1 VILSASRRTD
11 IPAFYSD
18 WFFNRLSQGYV
29 MVRNPMNAH
38 SVSKIS
44 LAPEVVDGVV
54 LWTKNPERLMPKLHL
69 LDRYTYYFQFTI
81 TPYGQ
86 RLEPNVPDK
95 RKVVELFRSLSR
107 EIGPERVIWRYD
119 PILLTT
125 DIDLEYHRESFHW
138 MAEMLAGYTRR
149 CVISFV
155 DLYRKCE
162 RNLLGIPLRKITTND
177 MLQLTQS
184 IVDIASKHRIEV
196 VTCAE
201 DIDLTSYGVE
211 RGKCI
216 DDKLLSEL
224 NGRELRLPKDEYQ
237 RAECGCVASVDIG
250 AYNTCPHGCL
260 YCYANYSADTVKR
273 NLSIHNP
280 DSPLLVGELG
290 PKDKVNVRR
299 IKSCVEVQK
308 GLL

>member
-1 VILSASRRTD
+1 
-11 IPAFYSD
+11 
-18 WFFNRLSQGYV
+18 
-29 MVRNPMNAH
+29 MNAH

-95 RKVVELFRSLSR
+95 RKVVDLFRSLSR

-125 DIDLEYHRESFHW
+125 DIDLEYHRESFQW

-162 RNLLGIPLRKITTND
+162 RNLLSIPLRKITTND

-260 YCYANYSADTVKR
+260 YCYANYSSDTVKR

-280 DSPLLVGELG
+280 DSPLLVGDLG